1 MLKSINRY
9 IINEYIKSLFVVI
22 AVMLSI
28 ILLINLLDEF
38 NFFKSK
44 KDLKFIFFIIFTILK
59 IPNVLINLFP
69 FIVLFG
75 GIVFYLKIYNHNEV
89 ISLRVMGYSNIQI
102 ILIPALTSFVIG
114 YIIVFL
120 IVPFSSSMLRYYEDL
135 RSEYNETKN
144 LVFVNETGIWIL
156 DKNEKEK
163 NIIRIEKISK
173 DFSAVSQITI
183 YNYDSSNNF
192 IKRIDAT
199 EGLIKDKNWQL
210 NKVHIISSNKKNNKE
225 NYLNNYNYISNVNIS
240 ELKNVYKNTDTTSLL
255 DINKEMSLLEDKGY
269 STIDLRIRYQKLIS
283 FPIYLLAMSILSGLM
298 IINLGKT
305 SNYLKYGSYGVIIS
319 IIIYFLND
327 LSITVAKSGII
338 SVDFSVWIPIF
349 LIILINLIG
358 ITQVNAK

>member
-9 IINEYIKSLFVVI
+9 IIKEYIKSLFVVI

-28 ILLINLLDEF
+28 TLLINLLDEF

-44 KDLKFIFFIIFTILK
+44 KDLKFIFFLIFTILK

-89 ISLRVMGYSNIQI
+89 ISLRTMGYSNIQI
-102 ILIPALTSFVIG
+102 ILIPALTSFIVG
-114 YIIVFL
+114 YLIIFL
-120 IVPFSSSMLRYYEDL
+120 IVPFSSSMLKYYEEL
-135 RSEYNETKN
+135 RSEYNDTKN

-173 DFSAVSQITI
+173 DFSTINQVTI
-183 YNYDSSNNF
+183 YNYDTSNNF
-192 IKRIDAT
+192 IKRIDASDGIIN
-199 EGLIKDKNWQL
+199 EKNWQL
-210 NKVHIISSNKKNNKE
+210 NKVYIISTNKKNNKE
-225 NYLNNYNYISNVNIS
+225 NYLNSYNYISNININ
-240 ELKNVYKNTDTTSLL
+240 ELKNVYKNTETTSLL
-255 DINKEMSLLEDKGY
+255 DINKEMLILEDKGY

-305 SNYLKYGSYGVIIS
+305 SNYLKNGSYGVIIS

>member
-1 MLKSINRY
+1 MLKSINKY

-28 ILLINLLDEF
+28 IFLINLLDEF

-69 FIVLFG
+69 FIILFA
-75 GIVFYLKIYNHNEV
+75 GIIFYLKIYNHNEV
-89 ISLRVMGYSNIQI
+89 ISLRVMGYSNVQI
-102 ILIPALTSFVIG
+102 ILIPALTSFAIG

-120 IVPFSSSMLRYYEDL
+120 IVPFSSSMLKYYEEL
-135 RSEYNETKN
+135 RSQYNETKN
-144 LVFVNETGIWIL
+144 LIFVNETGIWIL

-163 NIIRIEKISK
+163 NIIRIEKINK
-173 DFSAVSQITI
+173 DFSIINQVTI
-183 YNYDSSNNF
+183 YNYDLSNNF
-192 IKRIDAT
+192 IKRIDAN
-199 EGLIKDKNWQL
+199 EGIIKDKNWQL
-210 NKVHIISSNKKNNKE
+210 NKVYIITVNKKNNKE
-225 NYLNNYNYISNVNIS
+225 NYLSNYSYTTNIDIN
-240 ELKNVYKNTDTTSLL
+240 ELKNVYKNTETTSLL
-255 DINKEMSLLEDKGY
+255 DINKEMLILENKGY
-269 STIDLRIRYQKLIS
+269 SIIDLRIRYQKLIS

-305 SNYLKYGSYGVIIS
+305 SNYLKYGTYGVLIS

-327 LSITVAKSGII
+327 LSITIAKSGII

-349 LIILINLIG
+349 LILLINLVG

>member
-89 ISLRVMGYSNIQI
+89 ISLRIMGYSNIQI
-102 ILIPALTSFVIG
+102 ILIPALTSFIIG

-120 IVPFSSSMLRYYEDL
+120 IVPFSSSMLKYYEDL

-144 LVFVNETGIWIL
+144 LVFVNETGIWVL

-163 NIIRIEKISK
+163 NIIRIEKINK
-173 DFSAVSQITI
+173 DFSSVNQITI
-183 YNYDSSNNF
+183 YNYDISNNF
-192 IKRIDAT
+192 IKRIDAD
-199 EGLIKDKNWQL
+199 EGNIKDKNWQL
-210 NKVHIISSNKKNNKE
+210 NKVHIISGNKKSNKE
-225 NYLNNYNYISNVNIS
+225 NYLNNYNYTSNININ
-240 ELKNVYKNTDTTSLL
+240 ELKNIYKNTETTSLL
-255 DINKEMSLLEDKGY
+255 DINKEMQTLEDKGY

-327 LSITVAKSGII
+327 LSITIAKSGII

-349 LIILINLIG
+349 LIILINLVG

>member
-1 MLKSINRY
+1 MLKSINKY

-44 KDLKFIFFIIFTILK
+44 KDLKFIFFLIFTVLK

-69 FIVLFG
+69 FIVLFA

-173 DFSAVSQITI
+173 DFSVASQITI

-199 EGLIKDKNWQL
+199 EGFIKDKNWQL

-225 NYLNNYNYISNVNIS
+225 NYINNYNYISNVNIN

-255 DINKEMSLLEDKGY
+255 DINKEMSILEDKGY

-327 LSITVAKSGII
+327 LSITIAKSGII

-349 LIILINLIG
+349 LIILINLVG

>member
-102 ILIPALTSFVIG
+102 ILIPALTSFIVG

-120 IVPFSSSMLRYYEDL
+120 IVPFSSSMLKYYEEL

-163 NIIRIEKISK
+163 NIIRIEKINK
-173 DFSAVSQITI
+173 DFTILNQITI

-192 IKRIDAT
+192 IKRIDAD
-199 EGLIKDKNWQL
+199 EAIIKDKNWQL
-210 NKVHIISSNKKNNKE
+210 NRVHIITTNKKDNKE
-225 NYLNNYNYISNVNIS
+225 NYLNNYNYNSNININ
-240 ELKNVYKNTDTTSLL
+240 ELKNVYKNTETTSLL
-255 DINKEMSLLEDKGY
+255 DINKEMLILEDKGY

-327 LSITVAKSGII
+327 LSITIAKSGII

-349 LIILINLIG
+349 LIILINLVG